1 MTLENI
7 LIDCKKQLTGALNYN
22 KHPFRYFTLASTS
35 KDGTPSLRTVV
46 LRDFCPKKFLLTIF
60 TDARSKKV
68 EEFKSNKMG
77 KFLFYDTSR
86 LIQII
91 IEVKMIEVINLDNHF
106 KTLPEPSKKDY
117 TSITKPGTKI
127 QSPDKVKY
135 NYSQNYFRKIIFQA
149 VNLEYLKLKRP
160 THIRATFS
168 SEDEWKGSYLVP

>member
-1 MTLENI
+1 MTSENI
-7 LIDCKKQLTGALNYN
+7 LIDCKKQLNGALIYK

-77 KFLFYDTSR
+77 KLLFYDTSR

-91 IEVKMIEVINLDNHF
+91 IEVKMIELINLDNHF

-160 THIRATFS
+160 NHIRATFS
-168 SEDEWKGSYLVP
+168 LEDEWKGSYLVP